1 MLIDTNDKLL
11 SLCDQWAKAP
21 YLAVDT
27 EFMRDRTYYPQLCL
41 IQVCHGQNAA
51 VIDAQAKALD
61 LDPLFDLFEDPK
73 IIKVFH
79 SASQDMEVFYAESNF
94 LPAPLFDTQIAAMV
108 CGFGD
113 QVGYARL
120 VGELVGATIDKSFQ
134 LTDWSRRPLTKKQL
148 SYALDDVIHLCV
160 VYEKL
165 CAELKKTGR
174 ESWVEEDM
182 ANLVDKSQ
190 YQIDW
195 TQMWRRVKFPNPK
208 PRSAAVMH
216 EIATWRERQAQERN
230 VPKNWVI
237 KDSSL
242 VEIANTRP
250 TTVQALRRVRGL
262 DANFVNGRK
271 GAELLAAIN
280 RGVDCPRSEWP
291 DLGRGKRPAKGN
303 DNLIALLQALLK
315 LACETHRVAP
325 RLVATRAELEKL
337 AAEDD
342 PDIRALRGWRRD
354 LFGNDALALKE
365 GRLALTGRS
374 DGIELVE
381 IEDL

>member
-1 MLIDTNDKLL
+1 MLIDNTDELL
-11 SLCDQWAKAP
+11 SLCDKWSKAP

-41 IQVCHGQNAA
+41 IQVCHGDVSA
-51 VIDAQAKALD
+51 VIDAQAPKLD
-61 LDPLFDLFEDPK
+61 LDPLFDLFEDPN

-79 SASQDMEVFYAESNF
+79 SASQDMEVFFAESQF

-120 VGELVGATIDKSFQ
+120 VGDLVGATIDKSFQ

-148 SYALDDVIHLCV
+148 AYALDDVVHLCT

-165 CAELKKTGR
+165 LAELKKTGR
-174 ESWVEEDM
+174 ETWVEEDM

-190 YQIDW
+190 YEIDW
-195 TQMWRRVKFPNPK
+195 SQMWRRAKFPNPK

-216 EIATWRERQAQERN
+216 EIASWREKQAQDRN

-237 KDSSL
+237 KDTSL

-250 TTVQALRRVRGL
+250 TTAQALKRVRGL
-262 DANFVNGRK
+262 DASFVNGKK
-271 GAELLAAIN
+271 GAELLEAIK
-280 RGVDCPRSEWP
+280 RGVDKPRSEWP
-291 DLGRGKRPAKGN
+291 DIGRGKRPAKGN

-315 LACETHRVAP
+315 LACERHKVAP
-325 RLVATRAELEKL
+325 RLIANRAELEKI
-337 AAEDD
+337 AAEEN
-342 PDIRALRGWRRD
+342 PDVRALKGWRND
-354 LFGNDALALKE
+354 IFGKDAIALKE
-365 GRLALTGRS
+365 GRLALTGSRK
-374 DGIELVE
+374 GIELVE
-381 IEDL
+381 IEEL